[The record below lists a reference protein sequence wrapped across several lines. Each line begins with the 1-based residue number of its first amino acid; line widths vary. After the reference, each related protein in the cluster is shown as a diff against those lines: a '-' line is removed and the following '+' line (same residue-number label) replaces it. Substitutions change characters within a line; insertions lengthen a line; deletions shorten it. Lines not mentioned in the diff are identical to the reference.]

1 MSSRPFRKCGV
12 VPLATHTHIYKK
24 GDTVDIEEI
33 GAFQKGIFLPKCHH
47 DKTGRVYNVPQQAAG
62 IVNKLVKDKILPMN
76 QCVY

>member
-33 GAFQKGIFLPKCHH
+33 GAFQKGIPP
-47 DKTGRVYNVPQQAAG
+47 NVTMT
-62 IVNKLVKDKILPMN
+62 KLEESTMFPSKQLVL
-76 QCVY
+76 